1 MISDVSSTN
10 NYRSWIV
17 PFECDQ
23 ISLRQGLTSLAQ
35 LGAPAE
41 EIPFIVRLL
50 ENPDGLGLLPGSVD
64 LHQHDCIHLVLGR
77 GLLPKD
83 EAFIIGFTM
92 GSTKRLS
99 SWNEKLFSWIS
110 HHFYPEIY
118 RFSKEDLEVFKD
130 AIHLAQI
137 SHCQAFDRIDF
148 DRYLDIPLVDIRK
161 KIGLEV
167 ELIQTY
173 YQLEKLRY
181 PHAIESQRLLSTK
194 LYDQPNPVGL
204 KG

>member
-1 MISDVSSTN
+1 MIAEISKTGS
-10 NYRSWIV
+10 YREWFV

-23 ISLRQGLTSLAQ
+23 ISLRQGLASLAE

-41 EIPFIVRLL
+41 DIPMIVRLL
-50 ENPDGLGLLPGSVD
+50 ENPEGLGLLPGSVD
-64 LHQHDCIHLVLGR
+64 LHQHDCIHLILGR

-99 SWNEKLFSWIS
+99 TWDTKLFSWVS

-130 AIHLAQI
+130 AIHLAHV
-137 SHCQAFDRIDF
+137 SHCQALNEINF
-148 DRYLDIPLVDIRK
+148 DRYLDVSLWDIRQ

-167 ELIQTY
+167 ELIRTY

-181 PHAIESQRLLSTK
+181 PHSKESQRLL
-194 LYDQPNPVGL
+194 
-204 KG
+204 